1 MFKTTIFDKLTKACL
16 SAGLAALSFGAIA
29 QDNNPNCAGILA
41 TIPGGNLE
49 VSVTGPSTGTYTGDF
64 MSGPIAVLTI
74 NSTFTPGFGPGPQ
87 FGFVFNGTLNPYFNP
102 QQGLVYISQS
112 DGSFTVGT
120 NNYAAVIFEQEQ
132 TSGGFCYKTTTGIN
146 ITVSQA
152 PCQAI
157 TSASVSGM
165 TNSVTLVGDAMQN
178 NFAENIFPSI
188 DGGNFLE
195 VQTIKNGLAQGG
207 FQPISNGLAYGVQ
220 YADGAGAFTFEYK
233 FRNSCSTVT
242 SNILTLN
249 VTTVASLPCVPIS
262 YIGSDAVTSV
272 AGLVQ
277 GGQLSN
283 VFVTTNTTF
292 TGNYLSYAWEVNG
305 QSYSSPYPEGSSQI
319 MLGSGQTP
327 LNIGIN
333 TYTVTVSSTNGGSCS
348 GSVTPFVQSF
358 TVDVITVTSLPC
370 TAAPTINSFG
380 FFNQNSNQYES
391 SKVIPQCDGGGGFSF
406 NVSVDNN
413 PVGNDVNY
421 NFYSNGDFIGTA
433 PSQQNF
439 FYGPNSVAGV
449 FEYSMEAINNCG
461 TTTSTNMI
469 TLTITSNP
477 NGCNQGGGGGNQN
490 CNKPT
495 VTGMS
500 NTSIN
505 TTIFGTVMY
514 SVSAT
519 NNTGSI
525 TGYVWYKALPGV
537 TPPLTNSN
545 QVTTIFGNSNTLT
558 LLYATADDA
567 GYYAVSAVNS
577 CGRDSEPHFFDISVN
592 TVVAPGFVPTL
603 PAVEI
608 KLLGGD
614 FATSF
619 TTPGFITP
627 VDADGTFDLNWED
640 VVGVNT
646 ANGDSYC
653 ILISLTPDFSKSKEI
668 CGLTASGLSFTV
680 EELNALLSTLAR
692 KEASQVATQNYY
704 YKVAPVIQ
712 GFKAQYSAP
721 AQKAFQNDN
730 LVLLGIAGST
740 DSGETVSIYP
750 NPNEGSFTILA
761 KGSVVIST
769 IQGSIVKSVVSE
781 GKYDVTGLGAGLYF
795 VNINGKS
802 YKVVVK

>member
-16 SAGLAALSFGAIA
+16 SAGLAALSFGAMA
-29 QDNNPNCAGILA
+29 QAPDNNPNCVGILA
-41 TIPGGNLE
+41 TITGGNSV
-49 VSVTGPSTGTYTGDF
+49 VSVNGPTTGTYTGDS
-64 MSGPIAVLTI
+64 MGSPIAVLTI
-74 NSTFTPGFGPGPQ
+74 SSSFTPGFGPGPQ
-87 FGFVFNGTLNPYFNP
+87 FGVVFNGTFNPNFYP

-112 DGSFTVGT
+112 NGSFAVGT
-120 NNYAAVIFEQEQ
+120 NNYAVVIFEQEQ
-132 TSGGFCYKTTTGIN
+132 NSGGYCYKTTTGTN

-157 TSASVSGM
+157 TSAGVSAM
-165 TNSVTLVGDAMQN
+165 TSTVTLVGDAMNN
-178 NFAENIFPSI
+178 NFSESIFPTI
-188 DGGNFLE
+188 TGGNFIE

-207 FQPISNGLAYGVQ
+207 FQPLSGPLQYGTQ
-220 YADGAGAFTFEYK
+220 YAEGAGTFTFQYK

-249 VTTVASLPCVPIS
+249 VTTVASLPCLPITFV
-262 YIGSDAVTSV
+262 GSDAPATVP
-272 AGLVQ
+272 GLLN
-277 GGQLSN
+277 GNQLQAQ
-283 VFVTTNTTF
+283 FITNTTF
-292 TGNYLSYAWEVNG
+292 AGNYLFYNWEVNG
-305 QSYSSPYPEGSSQI
+305 MPYPQSDPSINVYQ
-319 MLGSGQTP
+319 
-327 LNIGIN
+327 LNIGAN
-333 TYTVTVSSTNGGSCS
+333 TYTVTVSSTNGGSCA
-348 GSVTPFVQSF
+348 GSVTPVVQSF
-358 TVDVITVTSLPC
+358 SVNVITVTSLPC
-370 TAAPTINSFG
+370 TAAPTIYEFG
-380 FFNQNSNQYES
+380 FYNQTINGYES
-391 SKVIPQCDGGGGFSF
+391 SKVIAQCDNSGGFSY
-406 NVSVDNN
+406 NVGVNNN
-413 PVGNDVNY
+413 PVGNDVRY
-421 NFYSNGDFIGTA
+421 NFYSNSNFIGTA
-433 PSQQNF
+433 QAPQNF

-449 FEYSMEAINNCG
+449 FQYSMEAINNCG

-477 NGCNQGGGGGNQN
+477 NGCNNGGGGSGTGSGVN

-495 VTGMS
+495 VVGM
-500 NTSIN
+500 NITSIN

-525 TGYVWYKALPGV
+525 TGYIWYKALPGV
-537 TPPLTNSN
+537 TPPLTNQN
-545 QVTTIFGNSNTLT
+545 QVTTIFGSSNTLT

-567 GYYAVSAVNS
+567 GYYAVSAMNS

-627 VDADGTFDLNWED
+627 VDKDGTFDLNWED

-653 ILISLTPDFSKSKEI
+653 ILISLTPDFSKSKEV

-692 KEASQVATQNYY
+692 KEASQGGTQNYY

-712 GFKAQYSAP
+712 GYKAQYSAP
-721 AQKAFQNDN
+721 AQKAYQNDN
-730 LVLLGIAGST
+730 LVLLGVAGST

-750 NPNEGSFTILA
+750 NPNEGSFTISA

-769 IQGSIVKSVVSE
+769 IQGSIVKSIISD
-781 GKYDVTGLGAGLYF
+781 GKYDVTGLNAGLYF